1 MIGVG
6 LSLPQVAVRRVAAA
20 ASGPTVILDAA
31 YRTDT
36 LLDQGLVPITNGGE
50 LDSWAMAT
58 GGTFNYETAF
68 LAGASARPIWLLG
81 TPGPGG
87 VHTAGN
93 NAALTCATP
102 VTIPAATDFVAY
114 LKLVMPASASACL
127 IGNSAAA
134 NRVITVETIEGEVSI
149 NFSIDGSNYAGVFSS
164 TDMEGTKLYRFRRS
178 GSTLYI
184 AATGLA
190 ESSASVTGAITGAAA
205 FDTLLGYSSTG
216 SGLTGFAASGCYLQ
230 KAYIFHG
237 SSTADT
243 TYETNNGGVLS

>member
-31 YRTDT
+31 YLTDT
-36 LLDQGLVPITNGGE
+36 LLDESNGAVSNGSTVG
-50 LDSWAMAT
+50 SWAMAA
-58 GGTFNYETAF
+58 GGTWTYVLANA
-68 LAGASARPIWLLG
+68 AGATEYPAYITAS
-81 TPGPGG
+81 G
-87 VHTAGN
+87 VHTNGG